1 MGHVDDVVRLRMCRR
16 LRQLGWTVA
25 ELSEATGHGYRNV
38 CRWLRGDVR
47 MPADFLTCFVG
58 HVPVSVDWLVTGEG
72 LPDPVAPL
80 DAERALKQIA
90 DIIGSQWM
98 PRSETVPVEW
108 IVRESTDGI
117 VAFDVKLRYTLWSP
131 AMERMRC
138 KPASRVLGKVVAE
151 VFPFLEE
158 AGVIGKLRRVLR
170 GEAVSFRDHPYI
182 VPGTQRTGHFD
193 ALYSPLRHEDGE
205 IAGGFGVV
213 HDTTPWEESTQQAL

>member
-1 MGHVDDVVRLRMCRR
+1 MGHVDDAVRLRMCGR

-47 MPADFLTCFVG
+47 MPADFLTCFID
-58 HVPVSVDWLVTGEG
+58 HVPVSADWLFTGDG
-72 LPDPVAPL
+72 PPDPVAPQ
-80 DAERALKQIA
+80 DAERALNRIA
-90 DIIGSQWM
+90 HILGSHWTQ
-98 PRSETVPVEW
+98 PSGPATVES

-117 VAFDVKLRYTLWSP
+117 VAFDLNLRYTLWSP
-131 AMERMRC
+131 AMERMRR
-138 KPASRVLGKVVAE
+138 KPASRVIGKVVAE
-151 VFPFLEE
+151 VFPYLEE
-158 AGVIGKLRRVLR
+158 AGVIRELRRVLR

-205 IAGGFGVV
+205 IAGGFGVI
-213 HDTTPWEESTQQAL
+213 HDTTPWEDGSQRAR